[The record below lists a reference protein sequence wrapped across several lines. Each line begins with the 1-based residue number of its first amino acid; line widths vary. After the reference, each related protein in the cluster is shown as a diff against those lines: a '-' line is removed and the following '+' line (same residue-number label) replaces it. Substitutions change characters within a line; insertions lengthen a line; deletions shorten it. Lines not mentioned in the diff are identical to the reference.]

1 MTDIES
7 INQLLTELGAFSR
20 NVIYLHSAG
29 GHYQRVARENES
41 LVRRL
46 RNERNHYQRVARE
59 NASIIHRLRLQRN
72 ALQQLRDMLIAR
84 LRAISRATGESG

>member
-1 MTDIES
+1 MTDIELTS
-7 INQLLTELGAFSR
+7 QLLTELGAFSR
-20 NVIYLHSAG
+20 NVTYLHSTRD
-29 GHYQRVARENES
+29 HYQRVARENES

-72 ALQQLRDMLIAR
+72 ALQQLHEMLIAR
-84 LRAISRATGESG
+84 LRATSRTTGEGG